1 MSASIKAGL
10 NNDMHLMTD
19 GVTRAY
25 VDGNG
30 KVGIGTSSPN
40 AEEFSVT
47 PNGVLEVQGTK
58 PVVYLSETDTTD
70 AHGWLG
76 VSNGVTYLGSTG
88 SGLRIRTGTDS
99 ATDNRFLV
107 DTSGNVTTPYQPAFI
122 VEGTDE
128 WSYGATHASTQADI
142 SYHSPWPIK
151 SNATLT
157 HNVGSHAVLNTH
169 PESSGF
175 KYLKF
180 TAPVSGF
187 YEFGF
192 QANFKIMNDGDY
204 HAMGIK
210 VNTTGTGGSGNPD
223 YYFFQ
228 AQRSG
233 ISDQNQFSGN
243 GTCLVYLNVNDYA
256 VCYSRSPEYIVVA
269 ANRWHLY
276 GRLVG

>member
-47 PNGVLEVQGTK
+47 PNGVVEVQGTK

-99 ATDNRFLV
+99 ATNNRVLV
-107 DTSGNVTTPYQPAFI
+107 DTSGNVTTPYQPTFI
-122 VEGTDE
+122 VEGTEE
-128 WSYGATHASTQADI
+128 WSYGASHGNTQADI

-151 SNATLT
+151 SNATLSS
-157 HNVGSHAVLNTH
+157 NVGSHAVLNTH
-169 PESSGF
+169 PEASSF

-192 QANFKIMNDGDY
+192 QANIKILTDGDY

-210 VNTTGTGGSGNPD
+210 VNTTGVGGSGYPD

-243 GTCLVYLNVNDYA
+243 GTCLVYMNTNDYA
-256 VCYSRSPEYIVVA
+256 VCYSRSPDNIVIA
-269 ANRWHLY
+269 ANKWHLY